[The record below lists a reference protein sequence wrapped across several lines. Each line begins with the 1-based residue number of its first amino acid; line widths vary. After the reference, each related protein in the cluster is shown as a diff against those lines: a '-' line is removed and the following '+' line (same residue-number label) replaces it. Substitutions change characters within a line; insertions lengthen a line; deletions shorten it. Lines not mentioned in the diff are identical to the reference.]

1 MMQKCIEKTFIVG
14 GGVPPLLHLNSRLF
28 SKYPFLKRCSGSYI
42 NKNLEQLLTQYAY
55 ISAQYYQRTKSVA
68 EA

>member
-14 GGVPPLLHLNSRLF
+14 GGVPRGRSLF